1 MSASGAHAARVRT
14 SVSRTVD
21 DPGAL
26 SRRQWCDRLALAVTQ
41 EQDQYEFGRR
51 ASY

>member
-14 SVSRTVD
+14 GVSRTVD
-21 DPGAL
+21 DPGAVDDEW
-26 SRRQWCDRLALAVTQ
+26 SDRLALAVSQ
-41 EQDQYEFGRR
+41 EQDQYDFGRR